1 MRHKKTSKWL
11 KKLAS
16 KHKLDFI
23 DSELQA
29 IKQNNLYR
37 KLRYGEANAAY
48 ITINR
53 KKLLN
58 LCSNDY
64 LGIPTTKIQINQLQ
78 SSSRLVSGNDES
90 YKKLEK
96 SLAKHK
102 SQQNSLIYP
111 TGYMANLGLISSIAN
126 KGDIIFSDEL
136 NHASIIEAC
145 KLSNAKISIYKH
157 NDTED
162 LNKKIKQKAK
172 NKFVV
177 TEGIFSMDG
186 DISKLKQITEISK
199 KHNAITIVDDAHG
212 DFTIGDDGKGTP
224 KYCKVAKEIDVY
236 ISSLS
241 KGLGSFGG
249 YISSQNNVIDLCI
262 NKSKSFI
269 YTSALPSFLIKH
281 ATNRFETNREKQKI
295 KLEKNINQ
303 LTNGLKEIGYT
314 INSQTHIIPII
325 IGNEKKAM
333 EMGEFLINQGIFAQ
347 PIRYPTVPKNQ
358 ARLRISVTAWLKE
371 VDIKKALVIFA
382 KAHKKFF

>member
-1 MRHKKTSKWL
+1 L

-145 KLSNAKISIYKH
+145 KLSNAKVSIYKH

-199 KHNAITIVDDAHG
+199 KHDAITIVDDAHG

-224 KYCKVAKEIDVY
+224 KYCNVIKEIDVY

-249 YISSQNNVIDLCI
+249 YVSSQNNVIDLCI

-281 ATNRFETNREKQKI
+281 ATNRFESNREKQKR
-295 KLEKNINQ
+295 KLEKNIHQ
-303 LTNGLKEIGYT
+303 LSNGLREIGYT

-325 IGNEKKAM
+325 IGNEKKALD
-333 EMGEFLINQGIFAQ
+333 MGEFLLNQGIFAQ

-371 VDIKKALVIFA
+371 SDIKKALVIFA